1 MTSLTRRR
9 YHCINRLLYSPKV
22 PLTPFRLRR
31 LLYATTSMP
40 ANFSDAEQKAQDPT
54 AHEQRFDGEKHVQ
67 RNPHPDF
74 GKVQASRPAWEEHP
88 EWQFTKTRNPDW
100 KLGDGANDGG
110 ESLRK
115 DHVEIDPYEEGR
127 PAVFNYKLLISGIIP
142 RPIGFIGTQSKDG
155 TLEAVLSFR
164 RRSSVRLGE
173 LRRLMASRDIFQPS
187 PHVLH
192 SGSQS

>member
-1 MTSLTRRR
+1 MVFLSWRTYLGT
-9 YHCINRLLYSPKV
+9 NRLLSKSKV
-22 PLTPFRLRR
+22 SLTPFRSRR
-31 LLYATTSMP
+31 LHHATPSMP

-74 GKVQASRPAWEEHP
+74 DKIQASRPAWEEHRD
-88 EWQFTKTRNPDW
+88 WQFTKTRNPGW

-115 DHVEIDPYEEGR
+115 EHVEIDPYEQGR

-142 RPIGFIGTQSKDG
+142 RPIGFIATQSKDG
-155 TLEAVLSFR
+155 TLEAELPFGRKSM
-164 RRSSVRLGE
+164 VRIGALH
-173 LRRLMASRDIFQPS
+173 RLMTSRDIDQSS